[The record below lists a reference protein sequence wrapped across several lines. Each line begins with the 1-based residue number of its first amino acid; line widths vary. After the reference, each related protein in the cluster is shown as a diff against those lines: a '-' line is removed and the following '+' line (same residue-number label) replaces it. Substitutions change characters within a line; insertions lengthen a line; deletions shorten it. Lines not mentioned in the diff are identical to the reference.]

1 MSITSPI
8 IPAIIPTSYED
19 LVLQVTKLRGLPE
32 VHIDVIDG
40 IFAPAASWP
49 YHDQADV
56 TVAYE
61 LLAPFSLEVDLMA
74 EKPIPAAHIWL
85 KAGADQLV
93 FHVETIS
100 VEAFKQFAFECPVSV
115 GVACS
120 NSTPLQLLYQYL
132 PFTDYVQCMGIAT
145 IGSQGQPFDESVL
158 ERLKQIQIKFP
169 KLPLSID
176 GSINET
182 TILLLKDLK
191 LSRYIV
197 GSAIMNAREPKEM
210 YRILTAL
217 TKN

>member
-8 IPAIIPTSYED
+8 IPAIIPTSYKD

-32 VHIDVIDG
+32 VHVDVIDG
-40 IFAPAASWP
+40 IFAPATSWP

-56 TVAYE
+56 TTAYE
-61 LLAPFSLEVDLMA
+61 LLAPFSLEVDLMVA
-74 EKPIPAAHIWL
+74 KPLPAAKAWL

-93 FHVETIS
+93 FHIETIS
-100 VEAFKQFAFECPVSV
+100 VEAFKQFTFECPVSV
-115 GVACS
+115 GVSCS
-120 NSTPLQLLYQYL
+120 NSTPLQLLYPYL

-169 KLPLSID
+169 KLSLSID

-182 TILLLKDLK
+182 TVPLLKDLK

-197 GSAIMNAREPKEM
+197 GSAIMNACEPKEM
-210 YRILTAL
+210 YRTLTAL
-217 TKN
+217 TKK